1 MLSISAIS
9 KAEKNKLSTDSCF
22 LILLEIRLQDTV
34 RICYNNEDVIWKG
47 QTYSAFPFEIGETSE
62 MMDGSDPNVSLKVSN
77 AAQGM
82 QWYVE
87 DSGGAVGT
95 EVILRVVNSL
105 NMNGDADLEE
115 YFVVTA
121 CKIDQEWI
129 EFTLGNGYS
138 AKTRRPLDRY
148 MKNNCPYKYKGL
160 RCGYNGN
167 LTDCQHT
174 LADCRAHRNSK
185 RYGGFPGIDQKGVY
199 ANG

>member
-22 LILLEIRLQDTV
+22 LILLEIRLQNTV
-34 RICYNNEDVIWKG
+34 YICYNNEDITWKG
-47 QTYSAFPFEIGETSE
+47 QLYQAFPFEIGEITE
-62 MMDGSDPNVSLKVSN
+62 DYTGEPNVSLKVSN
-77 AAQGM
+77 VAQGM

-87 DSGGAVGT
+87 DSGGGVGT

-105 NMNGDADLEE
+105 NLAGEADLEE

-121 CKIDQEWI
+121 CKIDEQWI

-138 AKTRRPLDRY
+138 AKTRRPLNRY
-148 MKNNCPYKYKGL
+148 MKNNCPFKYKGL
-160 RCGYNGN
+160 RCGYIGN
-167 LTDCQHT
+167 HQTCLHT
-174 LADCRAHRNSK
+174 LADCRAHNNSR
-185 RYGGFPGIDQKGVY
+185 RYGGFPAIDQKGVY

>member
-34 RICYNNEDVIWKG
+34 YICYNNEDIIWRN
-47 QTYSAFPFEIGETSE
+47 QRYQAFPFKIGEVEENETA
-62 MMDGSDPNVSLKVSN
+62 DPQVSLKVSN
-77 AAQGM
+77 VARGM
-82 QWYVE
+82 QWHVE
-87 DSGGAVGT
+87 ESGGGVGT

-121 CKIDQEWI
+121 CKIDEQWI
-129 EFTLGNGYS
+129 DFTLGNGYS

-148 MKNNCPYKYKGL
+148 MKNNCPFKYKGL
-160 RCGYNGN
+160 RCGYRGN
-167 LTDCQHT
+167 ITTCMHT
-174 LADCRAHRNSK
+174 LADCRAHGNSK

-199 ANG
+199 AYG

>member
-22 LILLEIRLQDTV
+22 LILLEIRLRRTIY
-34 RICYNNEDVIWKG
+34 ICYNNENITWKG
-47 QTYSAFPFEIGETSE
+47 HEYTAFPFEIGEVTE
-62 MMDGSDPNVSLKVSN
+62 DDTQDPNVSLKVSN
-77 AAQGM
+77 VARGL

-87 DSGGAVGT
+87 DSGGGVGT

-105 NMNGDADLEE
+105 NLNGDADLEE

-121 CKIDQEWI
+121 CKIDEQWI

-148 MKNNCPYKYKGL
+148 MKNNCPFQFKGL
-160 RCGYNGN
+160 RCGYKGV
-167 LTDCQHT
+167 LTECQHT
-174 LADCRAHRNSK
+174 LADCRAHSNSK
-185 RYGGFPGIDQKGVY
+185 RFGGYPGIDQKGVY
-199 ANG
+199 AHG

>member
-1 MLSISAIS
+1 MLLISAIS

-22 LILLEIRLQDTV
+22 LILLEIRLQNTV
-34 RICYNNEDVIWKG
+34 YICYNNEDVTWKG
-47 QTYSAFPFEIGETSE
+47 QLYQAFPFEIGAVAEDDT
-62 MMDGSDPNVSLKVSN
+62 SDPHVSLKVSN
-77 AAQGM
+77 VARGM

-87 DSGGAVGT
+87 DSGGGVGT

-105 NMNGDADLEE
+105 NMDGDADLEE

-121 CKIDQEWI
+121 CKIDEQWI

-148 MKNNCPYKYKGL
+148 MKNNCPFKYKGI

-167 LTDCQHT
+167 QDSCMHT
-174 LADCRAHRNSK
+174 LADCRAHGNSK
-185 RYGGFPGIDQKGVY
+185 RFGGYPGIDQKGVY
-199 ANG
+199 AYG

>member
-1 MLSISAIS
+1 MISLSAIS

-22 LILLEIRLQDTV
+22 LILLEIRLQNTV
-34 RICYNNEDVIWKG
+34 YICYNNENVTWKG
-47 QTYSAFPFEIGETSE
+47 QEYIAFPFEIGEVTE
-62 MMDGSDPNVSLKVSN
+62 DYTADPAVSLKVSN
-77 AAQGM
+77 VARGM

-87 DSGGAVGT
+87 DSGGGVGT

-105 NMNGDADLEE
+105 NMGGDADLEE
-115 YFVVTA
+115 FFVVTA
-121 CKIDQEWI
+121 CKIDEQWI

-148 MKNNCPYKYKGL
+148 MKNNCPFAYKGI

-167 LTDCQHT
+167 LPSCLHT
-174 LADCRAHRNSK
+174 LADCRSHNNSE

>member
-22 LILLEIRLQDTV
+22 LILLEIRLQNTV
-34 RICYNNEDVIWKG
+34 YICYNNEDVTWKG
-47 QTYSAFPFEIGETSE
+47 QLYQAFPFEIGEVAEDETT
-62 MMDGSDPNVSLKVSN
+62 DPHVSLKVSN
-77 AAQGM
+77 VARGM

-87 DSGGAVGT
+87 DSGGGVGT
-95 EVILRVVNSL
+95 DVILRVVNSL

-121 CKIDQEWI
+121 CKIDEQWI

-148 MKNNCPYKYKGL
+148 MKNNCPFKYKGI
-160 RCGYNGN
+160 RCGYRGSMES
-167 LTDCQHT
+167 CMHT
-174 LADCRAHRNSK
+174 LSDCRAHGNS
-185 RYGGFPGIDQKGVY
+185 RRFGGFAGIDQKGVY
-199 ANG
+199 AHG

>member
-1 MLSISAIS
+1 MISLSAIS

-22 LILLEIRLQDTV
+22 LILLEIRLQNTV
-34 RICYNNEDVIWKG
+34 YICYNNENVTWKG
-47 QTYSAFPFEIGETSE
+47 QEYIAFPFEIGEVTE
-62 MMDGSDPNVSLKVSN
+62 DYTADPSVSLKVSN
-77 AAQGM
+77 VAQGM

-87 DSGGAVGT
+87 DSGGAVNT

-105 NMNGDADLEE
+105 NLNGDADLEE

-129 EFTLGNGYS
+129 DFTLGNGYS
-138 AKTRRPLDRY
+138 ARTRRPLDRY
-148 MKNNCPYKYKGL
+148 MKNHCPFKYKGI

-167 LTDCQHT
+167 LTSCMHT
-174 LADCRAHRNSK
+174 LTDCRMHNNSN
-185 RYGGFPGIDQKGVY
+185 RFGGFPGIDQKGVY